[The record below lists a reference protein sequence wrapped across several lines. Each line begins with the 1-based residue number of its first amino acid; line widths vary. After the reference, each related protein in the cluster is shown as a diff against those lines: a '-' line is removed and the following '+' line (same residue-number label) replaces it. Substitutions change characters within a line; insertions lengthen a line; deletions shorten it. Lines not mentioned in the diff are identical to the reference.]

1 MTEIENFVLPL
12 HPTQRKPMSHFT
24 MWDNHEERLSN
35 LQEVHLPS
43 DGVTPLTI
51 DDESQQPDM
60 PIKKSIGCDLC
71 GIRVTSYNVLKRH
84 LEGRRHIMRAGREGK
99 TFECEL
105 CKLTAN
111 SQSQLDAHMKSVK
124 HRNRVFKKEHGYDPS
139 NKGLWVIL
147 FCVGC
152 IFLNFLLLFKLML

>member
-60 PIKKSIGCDLC
+60 PIKKVSK
-71 GIRVTSYNVLKRH
+71 NH
-84 LEGRRHIMRAGREGK
+84 
-99 TFECEL
+99 
-105 CKLTAN
+105 
-111 SQSQLDAHMKSVK
+111 
-124 HRNRVFKKEHGYDPS
+124 VFC
-139 NKGLWVIL
+139 NKFKI
-147 FCVGC
+147 CYM
-152 IFLNFLLLFKLML
+152 LLA

>member
-1 MTEIENFVLPL
+1 M
-12 HPTQRKPMSHFT
+12 
-24 MWDNHEERLSN
+24 
-35 LQEVHLPS
+35 
-43 DGVTPLTI
+43 
-51 DDESQQPDM
+51 
-60 PIKKSIGCDLC
+60 
-71 GIRVTSYNVLKRH
+71 TSYNVLKRH

-111 SQSQLDAHMKSVK
+111 SQSQLDAHMKSKVFSCQYNKVQIFIFLGVK